1 MFRNVPCPK
10 CGKINQINN
19 ISKYIGKKVR
29 LTCLNTACGKEIILD
44 LTNEDSDTTVVV
56 NKINNHQGNA
66 ELVQIE
72 DGNTVTAFPI
82 TKEEN
87 VIGRRS
93 QNDPADIVIQD
104 DPYLSRKHFCIK
116 KLKVNQGNNQY
127 EYLIYELNAKNK
139 TKINNCFLKE
149 GEKLYLKDGDIID
162 AGTTKLVFNIKN

>member
-1 MFRNVPCPK
+1 MYRNVACPK

-44 LTNEDSDTTVVV
+44 LTSEDSDTTVVA
-56 NKINNHQGNA
+56 NKIYAQQGKA
-66 ELVQIE
+66 ELIQIE
-72 DGNTVTAFPI
+72 DGNNVKAFAI

-93 QNDPADIVIQD
+93 QNDPADIIIQN

-116 KLKVNQGNNQY
+116 KLKVKQGNDQY
-127 EYLIYELNAKNK
+127 EYLIYDLNVKNK
-139 TKINNCFLKE
+139 TKINNCLLKE